1 MYTMTDPD
9 TVYDAKVM
17 PEDSSEPVY
26 ASRLGETPQAAKDA
40 VLDASERKV
49 PPATHH
55 NLEWDDDNVQMDG
68 WIFHLKE
75 REVNTED

>member
-49 PPATHH
+49 PPAT
-55 NLEWDDDNVQMDG
+55 LLD
-68 WIFHLKE
+68 ILLRLKTQE
-75 REVNTED
+75 SRAVGVSGSQP